1 LLKFPLNDKTVMSIK
16 YEQLNIVIWSVVLWS
31 FVCRR
36 YMWWIV

>member
-1 LLKFPLNDKTVMSIK
+1 MSIK

-36 YMWWIV
+36 YMWWIVILICER